1 MKKIKFEEI
10 YKKAVGKTIDG
21 ERIVNIELRNDGDI
35 WFLNCKNDGYHIV
48 AQWKHMTKE
57 ERDYIMK

>member
-1 MKKIKFEEI
+1 MRKLMLEEI

-21 ERIVNIELRNDGDI
+21 ERIVNIEPRNDGDI
-35 WFLNCKNDGYHIV
+35 WFLNSEYDGYHIV

-57 ERDYIMK
+57 EREYIMK